1 MSEFKIKS
9 FAEYRRSL
17 NESTD
22 NAKVEEDRHKEK
34 TVYNDN
40 RGKQITDNTKIKIAM
55 GTPDTNKGEVMKFDF
70 KYVNSEDIDPT
81 AAKKKAIDELTSMI
95 SSQVTGGQLK
105 PDMVGVIDIKKDQT
119 RVVGDYVY
127 KGVVSFYQGN
137 HFTPDQLQ
145 SATAIATIPGGTPAS
160 AANATAD
167 QPAPTVKEEVTMP
180 LFEDLKI
187 YDASTIGSAE
197 VKADIKSMLDAPSQI
212 EDPKPATDTTQ
223 TTTAAPVIT
232 QTTTIAPVTTQTTTI
247 APAATPATGPSYA
260 NLTKN
265 LQFNKSVQ
273 ELQQRIITKGGPAAE
288 TLKQRGGADGK
299 FGDNTAKAIA
309 QVLGTPDAPV
319 TTITQEISDKLN
331 AALGPVAA
339 AAPVAQVVSVKTTN
353 PKVPNLYF

>member
-9 FAEYRRSL
+9 FAEYQKFM
-17 NESTD
+17 NESMD
-22 NAKVEEDRHKEK
+22 NSTVEEDRHKEK

-40 RGKQITDNTKIKIAM
+40 RGKEITDNTKIKIAM
-55 GTPDTNKGEVMKFDF
+55 GTPDTNKGEVLKFDF

-81 AAKKKAIDELTSMI
+81 AAKKNAIDELTSMI
-95 SSQVTGGQLK
+95 TSQVTSGQLK
-105 PDMVGVIDIKKDQT
+105 PDMIGVVDIKKEGT
-119 RVVGDYVY
+119 RAVGDYVY

-145 SATAIATIPGGTPAS
+145 NATAIATIPGGNPVP
-160 AANATAD
+160 AANPTAD

-187 YDASTIGSAE
+187 YDASTISSPE
-197 VKADIKSMLDAPSQI
+197 VKADIKSMLDAPSKVQ
-212 EDPKPATDTTQ
+212 EPAADTTQ
-223 TTTAAPVIT
+223 TTTAAPVTT
-232 QTTTIAPVTTQTTTI
+232 QTTTAAPVTTQTATA
-247 APAATPATGPSYA
+247 APAQPAGPSYA
-260 NLTKN
+260 NISKN
-265 LQFNKSVQ
+265 LQFNKTVQ
-273 ELQQRIITKGGPAAE
+273 DLQQRIIAKGGPAAE

-309 QVLGTPDAPV
+309 QIVGTPDSPV

-331 AALGPVAA
+331 VALGPIT
-339 AAPVAQVVSVKTTN
+339 AAPAVSQIVSVKTNN

>member
-9 FAEYRRSL
+9 FAEYQRSL

-22 NAKVEEDRHKEK
+22 NSTVEEDRHKEK

-40 RGKQITDNTKIKIAM
+40 RGKQVTDNTKIKIAM
-55 GTPDTNKGEVMKFDF
+55 GTPDTNKGEVLKFDF
-70 KYVNSEDIDPT
+70 KYVNSEEIDPT
-81 AAKKKAIDELTSMI
+81 AAKRKAIDELTSMI

-105 PDMVGVIDIKKDQT
+105 SDMVGVIDIKKDQT
-119 RVVGDYVY
+119 RAVGDYVY
-127 KGVVSFYQGN
+127 TGAVSFYQGN

-145 SATAIATIPGGTPAS
+145 SATAIATIPDGTPTP
-160 AANATAD
+160 AANATPD
-167 QPAPTVKEEVTMP
+167 QPVPTVKEEVTMP

-197 VKADIKSMLDAPSQI
+197 VKADLQSMLDASSKI
-212 EDPKPATDTTQ
+212 EEPKQETPPPAT
-223 TTTAAPVIT
+223 P
-232 QTTTIAPVTTQTTTI
+232 P
-247 APAATPATGPSYA
+247 PATPPPATPPPATPPPATGPSYA
-260 NLTKN
+260 NIAKN

-309 QVLGTPDAPV
+309 QVIGTPDTPITA
-319 TTITQEISDKLN
+319 ITQEISDKLN

-339 AAPVAQVVSVKTTN
+339 AAPVAQVVSVKTNN